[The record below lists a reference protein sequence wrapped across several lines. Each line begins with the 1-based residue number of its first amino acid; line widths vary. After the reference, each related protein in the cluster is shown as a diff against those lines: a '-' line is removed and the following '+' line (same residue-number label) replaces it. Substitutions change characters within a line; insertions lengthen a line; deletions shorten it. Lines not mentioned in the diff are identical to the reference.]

1 MAKSD
6 LLKEAIADA
15 KAVKE
20 TALANAKIA
29 LEEAFAP
36 RIQSMLSTK
45 LAEDEMYE
53 HDAED
58 EYAEDEGMEQLDAF
72 DAGEDPAANLAAAM
86 GGAEGGEG
94 FEAEISA
101 GPSTVTIDGV
111 DYAPV
116 GGDEGGEPEFDAE
129 AEIVTDTGA
138 LEDYGEEES
147 DDLELESIIRE
158 LEEDLD
164 NSENEDYNDLTT
176 EARGEK
182 AGDES
187 DTDPGATDYSG
198 KGMRKG
204 DKSDTHK
211 GLDEASWEENDAE
224 RIDNLEQDINY
235 DESNESADFDIDEII
250 ESILSE
256 DDDEDIIDQ
265 TEVEVETE
273 SVEKLKEAYS
283 TINSLRY
290 TINEV
295 NLLNAKLL
303 YTNKLFRNFELSENQ
318 KMTVIENFDRAGNTR
333 EVKLVFSTLAESF
346 KMPKGTKRRIVKE
359 GRASKSS
366 TTTAPTKRI
375 INEGNELANRWKKLA
390 GLLD

>member
-53 HDAED
+53 DD
-58 EYAEDEGMEQLDAF
+58 EYDDLPPEAVEKEDPILSAGEVDLEAELGGEAPIEAPVGDLGAEVGMEDDLGAEAGMEDDTSITIAGQQYELVPAGGDDIEGEF
-72 DAGEDPAANLAAAM
+72 DAGD
-86 GGAEGGEG
+86 
-94 FEAEISA
+94 EIIE
-101 GPSTVTIDGV
+101 PSEEVP
-111 DYAPV
+111 APV
-116 GGDEGGEPEFDAE
+116 
-129 AEIVTDTGA
+129 
-138 LEDYGEEES
+138 

-158 LEEDLD
+158 LEEDL
-164 NSENEDYNDLTT
+164 NEDASVD
-176 EARGEK
+176 GE
-182 AGDES
+182 
-187 DTDPGATDYSG
+187 
-198 KGMRKG
+198 
-204 DKSDTHK
+204 
-211 GLDEASWEENDAE
+211 EASTDAE
-224 RIDNLEQDINY
+224 IEVNEEYEAEEPTDIQ
-235 DESNESADFDIDEII
+235 EDFNIDEII

-256 DDDEDIIDQ
+256 EDDEVGVED
-265 TEVEVETE
+265 EVKDEPVDE
-273 SVEKLKEAYS
+273 SVKEELKEAYD
-283 TINSLRY
+283 TIHSLRH

-303 YTNKLFRNFELSENQ
+303 YTNKLFRNFELNENQ
-318 KMTVIENFDRAGNTR
+318 KMKVIENFDRAGTTR

-346 KMPKGTKRRIVKE
+346 NVPVKKRKMVKE
-359 GRASKSS
+359 SYASKPSG
-366 TTTAPTKRI
+366 TTAPSKKTKQI